1 MSILAW
7 IALGLIGGTVV
18 GWLRGHRGRVLLG
31 DSVVGVLGAML
42 GGFMASVTLG
52 LDISGIDWTSV
63 LVAGLGAA
71 LLIAILSTLPP
82 NTELYE

>member
-52 LDISGIDWTSV
+52 LDISGIDWTSL
-63 LVAGLGAA
+63 LVAAVGAA
-71 LLIAILSTLPP
+71 ILIVVLNALPA
-82 NTELYE
+82 TETYD